1 MILNNLLQKNHSWIN
16 WQNPS
21 HKKSGYVVIENG
33 RGNNLLTIKELTVKN
48 FMSVGNQAQA
58 IDFSN
63 KSLVL
68 VIGENMDLGGD
79 DAGARNGTGKTTI
92 INALSYVFFGEALTN
107 IRRDNLV
114 NKTNEKGMLVSVKFV
129 KNNIEYTIERG
140 RKPQIF
146 RFYANNIEQN
156 LESNEA
162 QGENRETQI
171 EINRLMG
178 MTHAMFKNIIALNT
192 YTQPFLSTKQAEQRE
207 IIEQLLGITLLSQKA
222 DLLKEKQKATKQML
236 TEEKLK
242 IDAKVASNEKI
253 QESIESLQ
261 IRSNAWAKQKEDDIV
276 SFKEAIAELE
286 KVDSEIEIEKHKKLQ
301 KRNELQTMLRSFEKE
316 KAYHENSLTKAENTV
331 SKTNADL
338 EYAAQQKC
346 PTCEQELLDD
356 KHTHLVDKLK
366 VQLTES
372 TDYVTKLKADLAKIQ
387 QGIDEVGDIGQVPDT
402 YYDTIDEAYN
412 HKGSLKDLQRQLNQ
426 TEKKEDTYAEQIEEM
441 RKSAIQIIDYNKAN
455 ELEDLHRHQD
465 FLYKLLTAKD
475 SFIRTRI
482 IEQNLTYLNQRLAYF
497 LGKVKLPHTV
507 TFQSDLSVRIE
518 ELGRELDFDN
528 LSRGE
533 RNRLILSLSWAFR
546 DVWESLYQQ
555 INLLF
560 IDELVDA
567 GMDLSGVESSMAV
580 LKDMSRTQKKNIFL
594 ISHKD
599 ELVSRVNSVLK
610 VVKENGFTNYAN
622 DVDII
627 V

>member
-1 MILNNLLQKNHSWIN
+1 M
-16 WQNPS
+16 
-21 HKKSGYVVIENG
+21 
-33 RGNNLLTIKELTVKN
+33 LTIKELTVKN

-58 IDFSN
+58 INFSN
-63 KSLVL
+63 KNLVL

-129 KNNIEYTIERG
+129 KNNVEYVIERG
-140 RKPQIF
+140 RKPQVF

-156 LESNEA
+156 VESNEA

-171 EINRLMG
+171 EINKLMG
-178 MTHAMFKNIIALNT
+178 MTHSMFKNIIALNT
-192 YTQPFLSTKQAEQRE
+192 YTQPFLSTKANEQRE

-236 TEEKLK
+236 LEEKMR
-242 IDAKVASNEKI
+242 IDSMVTSNNKI

-261 IRSNAWAKQKEDDIV
+261 IRSNAWAKQKNDDIT
-276 SFKEAIAELE
+276 SFKEAIAGLE

-301 KRNELQTMLRSFEKE
+301 KRNELQTMVRSLEKE
-316 KAYHENSLTKAENTV
+316 KAYHEDSLTKAENTV

-346 PTCEQELLDD
+346 PTCEQELLDE

-366 VQLTES
+366 VQLKES
-372 TDYVTKLKADLAKIQ
+372 TDYVTKLKSDLAKIQ
-387 QGIDEVGDIGQVPDT
+387 QGIDDVGDLGRVPET

-412 HKGSLKDLQRQLNQ
+412 HKGTLQDLKRQLER
-426 TEKKEDTYAEQIEEM
+426 TEKQEDTYAEQIAEM
-441 RKSAIQIIDYNKAN
+441 KKSALQKVDYEKAN

-507 TFQSDLSVRIE
+507 TFQSDLTVRIE

-567 GMDLSGVESSMAV
+567 GMDISGVESAMAV
-580 LKDMSRTQKKNIFL
+580 LKDMSRTQQKNIIL

-610 VVKENGFTNYAN
+610 VTKENGFTNYAN
-622 DVDII
+622 DVEI
-627 V
+627 VV

>member
-1 MILNNLLQKNHSWIN
+1 M
-16 WQNPS
+16 
-21 HKKSGYVVIENG
+21 
-33 RGNNLLTIKELTVKN
+33 LTIKELTVKN
-48 FMSVGNQAQA
+48 FMSVGNQVQA
-58 IDFSN
+58 IKFTD

-114 NKTNEKGMLVSVKFV
+114 NKTNEKGMVVSVKFI
-129 KNNIEYTIERG
+129 KNNVEYTIERG

-146 RFYANNIEQN
+146 KFYANDIEQN
-156 LESNEA
+156 IESNEA
-162 QGENRETQI
+162 QGENKETQL

-178 MTHAMFKNIIALNT
+178 MTHAMFKNIKALNT
-192 YTQPFLSTKQAEQRE
+192 YTQPFLSTKAAEQRE

-222 DLLKEKQKATKQML
+222 DLLKDKMKATKTEL
-236 TEEKLK
+236 LEEKLK
-242 IDAKVASNEKI
+242 IDTRVASNEKI
-253 QESIESLQ
+253 QETIESLK
-261 IRSNAWAKQKEDDIV
+261 IRSSAWQSQKDENIIN
-276 SFKEAIAELE
+276 FKEAIAELD
-286 KVDSEIEIEKHKKLQ
+286 KVDITKELDAHKRLSKH
-301 KRNELQTMLRSFEKE
+301 NEMQTALRSLHKE
-316 KAYHENSLTKAENTV
+316 KAYHEDSLTKAESTV
-331 SKTNADL
+331 EKTVKDL
-338 EYAAQQKC
+338 EFAEAAKC
-346 PTCEQELLDD
+346 PTCEQELHDD
-356 KHTHLVDKLK
+356 KHEHLVGKLK
-366 VQLTES
+366 TNLTES
-372 TDYVTKLKADLAKIQ
+372 KEYTEKLTGDLAKIQ
-387 QGIDEVGDIGQVPDT
+387 QDMDAIGDIGSIPDT

-412 HKGSLKDLQRQLNQ
+412 HKGSLKDLNRQLEQNE
-426 TEKKEDTYAEQIEEM
+426 TKEDPYAEQIEEM
-441 RKSAIQIIDYNKAN
+441 KKSAIQKVDYEVAN
-455 ELEDLHRHQD
+455 DLEDLFRHQE

-482 IEQNLTYLNQRLAYF
+482 IEQNLTYLNQRLAHF

-507 TFQSDLSVRIE
+507 TFQSDLTVTIE

-560 IDELVDA
+560 IDELIDA
-567 GMDLSGVESSMAV
+567 GMDISGVESSMAV

-622 DVDII
+622 DVDMI

>member
-1 MILNNLLQKNHSWIN
+1 MLK
-16 WQNPS
+16 
-21 HKKSGYVVIENG
+21 
-33 RGNNLLTIKELTVKN
+33 IKELTVKN
-48 FMSVGNQAQA
+48 FMSVGNAAQSINFA
-58 IDFSN
+58 N
-63 KSLVL
+63 KNLVL

-92 INALSYVFFGEALTN
+92 VNALSYVLFGEPLTQ

-114 NKTNEKGMLVSVKFV
+114 NKTNEKNMLTSVKFI

-146 RFYANNIEQN
+146 RFYANDIEQDF
-156 LESNEA
+156 ESNEA
-162 QGENRETQI
+162 QGENRETQQ
-171 EINRLMG
+171 EINKLIG
-178 MTHAMFKNIIALNT
+178 MTHSMFKNIVALNT
-192 YTQPFLSTKQAEQRE
+192 YTQPFLATKQAEQRE

-222 DLLKEKQKATKQML
+222 DLLKEKMRIAKQQL
-236 TEEKLK
+236 TEEKYK
-242 IDAKVASNEKI
+242 IDSKMAANEKI

-261 IRSNAWAKQKEDDIV
+261 LRSTAWQTQKDEDKQKF
-276 SFKEAIAELE
+276 SEAITELE
-286 KVDSEIEIEKHKKLQ
+286 KVDIKLELDSHKKLQ
-301 KRNELQTMLRSFEKE
+301 KHNENYLKLLSLNKE
-316 KAYHENSLTKAENTV
+316 KAYHEDSLTKSESNVT
-331 SKTNADL
+331 KTQNDL
-338 EYAAQQKC
+338 EYMKDAKC
-346 PTCEQELLDD
+346 PTCEQELQDE
-356 KHTHLVDKLK
+356 KHKQLNDKLLIT
-366 VQLTES
+366 LTES
-372 TDYVTKLKADLAKIQ
+372 KTDVEKIKSDLAKIQ
-387 QGIDEVGDIGQVPDT
+387 QDINAIGDLGQTPDT
-402 YYDTIDEAYN
+402 YYDTMDEAYN
-412 HKGSLKDLQRQLNQ
+412 HKGSLKDLKRQLEQ
-426 TEKKEDTYAEQIEEM
+426 TDQKEDPYAEQIEELT
-441 RKSAIQIIDYNKAN
+441 KKAIQKVDYTSVN
-455 ELEDLHRHQD
+455 EMEDLYRHQE

-482 IEQNLTYLNQRLAYF
+482 IEQNLTYLNQRLAHF

-507 TFQSDLSVRIE
+507 TFQSDLTVRIE

-560 IDELVDA
+560 IDELIDA
-567 GMDLSGVESSMAV
+567 GMDISGVESSMAV
-580 LKDMSRTQKKNIFL
+580 LKEMSRTQQKNIFL

-622 DVDII
+622 DVEI
-627 V
+627 VV

>member
-1 MILNNLLQKNHSWIN
+1 M
-16 WQNPS
+16 
-21 HKKSGYVVIENG
+21 
-33 RGNNLLTIKELTVKN
+33 LTIKEITVKN

-92 INALSYVFFGEALTN
+92 INALSYVFYGEALTN

-114 NKTNEKGMLVSVKFV
+114 NKTNEKGMLVSVKFI
-129 KNNIEYTIERG
+129 KNGVTYTIERG

-146 RFYANNIEQN
+146 RFYANDIEQKTD
-156 LESNEA
+156 SNEA

-171 EINRLMG
+171 EINKLLG
-178 MTHAMFKNIIALNT
+178 MTHAMFKNIVALNT

-222 DLLKEKQKATKQML
+222 DLLREKQKATKQLL
-236 TEEKLK
+236 TEEKMRL
-242 IDAKVASNEKI
+242 DAKVASNEKI
-253 QESIESLQ
+253 QESIESLK
-261 IRSNAWAKQKEDDIV
+261 IRSSAWTKQKAQDIE
-276 SFKEAIAELE
+276 SFKEAISELE

-301 KRNELQTMLRSFEKE
+301 KHNEMQTALRGLMKE
-316 KAYHENSLTKAENTV
+316 KAYHEDSLTKAESIV
-331 SKTNADL
+331 EKTEKDL
-338 EYAAQQKC
+338 EFAEAAKC
-346 PTCEQELLDD
+346 PTCEQALHDD
-356 KHTHLVDKLK
+356 KHEHLVGKLKSNLTENREYADKLR
-366 VQLTES
+366 S
-372 TDYVTKLKADLAKIQ
+372 DLAKIQ
-387 QGIDEVGDIGQVPDT
+387 QAIDDIGDLGQVPDT

-412 HKGSLKDLQRQLNQ
+412 HKGTLQDLKRQLEQ
-426 TEKKEDTYAEQIEEM
+426 TEKKEDTYAEQIAELES
-441 RKSAIQIIDYNKAN
+441 KAIQEVDYEKAN

-482 IEQNLTYLNQRLAYF
+482 IEQNLTYLNQRLAFF

-507 TFQSDLSVRIE
+507 TFQSDLTVRIE

-567 GMDLSGVESSMAV
+567 GMDISGVESSMAV
-580 LKDMSRTQKKNIFL
+580 LKDMARTQQKNIFL

>member
-1 MILNNLLQKNHSWIN
+1 M
-16 WQNPS
+16 
-21 HKKSGYVVIENG
+21 
-33 RGNNLLTIKELTVKN
+33 LTIKELTVKN

-58 IDFSN
+58 INFAD

-114 NKTNEKGMLVSVKFV
+114 NKTNEKGMLVGVKFI
-129 KNNIEYTIERG
+129 KNGITYTIERG

-146 RFYANNIEQN
+146 RFYANDIEQKT
-156 LESNEA
+156 ESNEA
-162 QGENRETQI
+162 QGENRETQV
-171 EINRLMG
+171 EINKLMG
-178 MTHAMFKNIIALNT
+178 MTHSMFKNIIALNT

-242 IDAKVASNEKI
+242 IDARVSSNEKI

-261 IRSNAWAKQKEDDIV
+261 IRSNAWSKQKNEDTKN
-276 SFKEAIAELE
+276 FQEAIAELD
-286 KVDSEIEIEKHKKLQ
+286 KVDSEIEIAKHKKLQ
-301 KRNELQTMLRSFEKE
+301 KRSELQTMLRSLQKE
-316 KAYHENSLTKAENTV
+316 KAYHEDSLTKAESTV
-331 SKTNADL
+331 SKTNTDL
-338 EYAAQQKC
+338 EYAEQQKC

-372 TDYVTKLKADLAKIQ
+372 TDYVTKLKTDLAKIQ
-387 QGIDEVGDIGQVPDT
+387 QGIDEVGDLGQVPDT

-412 HKGSLKDLQRQLNQ
+412 HKGSLQDLKRQLDQ
-426 TEKKEDTYAEQIEEM
+426 TEKKEDTYAEQIAEM
-441 RKSAIQIIDYNKAN
+441 KKSAIQDVDYEKAN

-507 TFQSDLSVRIE
+507 TFQSDLTVRIE

-567 GMDLSGVESSMAV
+567 GMDISGVESSMAV

>member
-1 MILNNLLQKNHSWIN
+1 M
-16 WQNPS
+16 
-21 HKKSGYVVIENG
+21 
-33 RGNNLLTIKELTVKN
+33 LTIKQLTVKN

-114 NKTNEKGMLVSVKFV
+114 NKTNEKGMLVSAKFI
-129 KNNIEYTIERG
+129 KNGVTYTIERG

-146 RFYANNIEQN
+146 RFYANDIEQN

-162 QGENRETQI
+162 QGENKETQL

-222 DLLKEKQKATKQML
+222 DLLKDKMKATKTEL
-236 TEEKLK
+236 LEEKIM
-242 IDAKVASNEKI
+242 IDTKVASNEKI
-253 QESIESLQ
+253 QETIESLK
-261 IRSNAWAKQKEDDIV
+261 IRSSAWQTQKNDDAKSFAEAIEELDKVDIV
-276 SFKEAIAELE
+276 KELDAHKRL
-286 KVDSEIEIEKHKKLQ
+286 SKH
-301 KRNELQTMLRSFEKE
+301 NEMQTALRSLEKE
-316 KAYHENSLTKAENTV
+316 KAYHEDSFTKAEGTV
-331 SKTNADL
+331 VKTEKDL
-338 EYAAQQKC
+338 EFAEAAKC
-346 PTCEQELLDD
+346 PTCEQELHDD
-356 KHTHLVDKLK
+356 KHEHLVGKLK
-366 VQLTES
+366 TTLTES
-372 TDYVTKLKADLAKIQ
+372 VEYASKLKNDLTKIQ
-387 QGIDEVGDIGQVPDT
+387 QDVDAIGDLGSIPDT
-402 YYDTIDEAYN
+402 YYDTMDEAYN
-412 HKGSLKDLQRQLNQ
+412 HKSSLQDLKRQLDQN
-426 TEKKEDTYAEQIEEM
+426 EAKEDPYAEQVDEM
-441 RKSAIQIIDYNKAN
+441 KKSAIQKIDYVKAN
-455 ELEDLHRHQD
+455 DLEDLYRHQE

-507 TFQSDLSVRIE
+507 TFQSDLSVTIE

-560 IDELVDA
+560 IDELMDA
-567 GMDLSGVESSMAV
+567 GMDISGVESSMAV
-580 LKDMSRTQKKNIFL
+580 LKDMSRTQQKNIFL

>member
-1 MILNNLLQKNHSWIN
+1 MCQH
-16 WQNPS
+16 
-21 HKKSGYVVIENG
+21 
-33 RGNNLLTIKELTVKN
+33 
-48 FMSVGNQAQA
+48 
-58 IDFSN
+58 
-63 KSLVL
+63 
-68 VIGENMDLGGD
+68 

-114 NKTNEKGMLVSVKFV
+114 NKTNEKGMLVSVKFI
-129 KNNIEYTIERG
+129 KNNVTYTIERG
-140 RKPQIF
+140 RKPQVF
-146 RFYANNIEQN
+146 RFYANDIEQN
-156 LESNEA
+156 VESNEA
-162 QGENRETQI
+162 QGENRETQQ

-222 DLLKEKQKATKQML
+222 DLLKEKQKTTKQML

-242 IDAKVASNEKI
+242 IDAKLSSNEKI

-261 IRSNAWAKQKEDDIV
+261 IRSNAWAKQKEDDIK
-276 SFKEAIAELE
+276 SFKEAIEELQ
-286 KVDSEIEIEKHKKLQ
+286 KVDSEIEIEKHKRLQ
-301 KRNELQTMLRSFEKE
+301 KHNEMQTALRSLHKE
-316 KAYHENSLTKAENTV
+316 KAYHEDSLTKAENTV
-331 SKTNADL
+331 ERTLADL
-338 EYAAQQKC
+338 KYAEQQKC
-346 PTCEQELLDD
+346 PTCEQELKGD

-366 VQLTES
+366 IQLTES
-372 TDYVTKLKADLAKIQ
+372 TEYVTKLKSDLAKIQ
-387 QGIDEVGDIGQVPDT
+387 QGINEVGDLGQVPDT

-412 HKGSLKDLQRQLNQ
+412 HKGYLKDLQRQLKQ
-426 TEKKEDTYAEQIEEM
+426 TEKKEDTYAEQIAEM
-441 RKSAIQIIDYNKAN
+441 KKSAIQKIDYEKAN

-482 IEQNLTYLNQRLAYF
+482 IEQNLTYLNQRLAFF

-507 TFQSDLSVRIE
+507 TFQSDLTVRIE

-567 GMDLSGVESSMAV
+567 GMDISGVESSMAV

>member
-1 MILNNLLQKNHSWIN
+1 MEK
-16 WQNPS
+16 
-21 HKKSGYVVIENG
+21 ENEG
-33 RGNNLLTIKELTVKN
+33 ERLLTIKEITVKN

-114 NKTNEKGMLVSVKFV
+114 NKTNEKGMLVSVKFI
-129 KNNIEYTIERG
+129 KNNVTYTIERG
-140 RKPQIF
+140 RKPQVF
-146 RFYANNIEQN
+146 RFYANDIEQN
-156 LESNEA
+156 VESNEA
-162 QGENRETQI
+162 QGENRETQQ

-222 DLLKEKQKATKQML
+222 DLLKEKQKTTKQML

-242 IDAKVASNEKI
+242 IDAKLSSNEKI

-261 IRSNAWAKQKEDDIV
+261 IRSNAWAKQKEDDIK
-276 SFKEAIAELE
+276 SFKEAIEELQ
-286 KVDSEIEIEKHKKLQ
+286 KVDSEIEIEKHKRLQ
-301 KRNELQTMLRSFEKE
+301 KHNEMQTALRSLHKE
-316 KAYHENSLTKAENTV
+316 KAYHEDSLTKAENTV
-331 SKTNADL
+331 ERTLADL
-338 EYAAQQKC
+338 KYAEQQKC
-346 PTCEQELLDD
+346 PTCEQELRGD

-366 VQLTES
+366 IQLTES
-372 TDYVTKLKADLAKIQ
+372 TEYVTKLKSDLAKIQ
-387 QGIDEVGDIGQVPDT
+387 QGINEVGDLGQVPDT

-412 HKGSLKDLQRQLNQ
+412 HKGSLKDLQRQLKQ
-426 TEKKEDTYAEQIEEM
+426 TEKKEDTYAEQIAEM
-441 RKSAIQIIDYNKAN
+441 KKSAIQKIDYEKAN

-482 IEQNLTYLNQRLAYF
+482 IEQNLTYLNQRLAFF

-507 TFQSDLSVRIE
+507 TFQSDLTVRIE

-567 GMDLSGVESSMAV
+567 GMDISGVESSMAV

>member
-1 MILNNLLQKNHSWIN
+1 M
-16 WQNPS
+16 
-21 HKKSGYVVIENG
+21 
-33 RGNNLLTIKELTVKN
+33 LTIKELTVKN
-48 FMSVGNQAQA
+48 FMSVGNATQSINFA
-58 IDFSN
+58 N
-63 KSLVL
+63 KNLVL

-92 INALSYVFFGEALTN
+92 VNALSYVLFGEPLTQ

-114 NKTNEKGMLVSVKFV
+114 NKTNEKNMLTSVKFI

-146 RFYANNIEQN
+146 RFYANDIEQDF
-156 LESNEA
+156 ESNEA
-162 QGENRETQI
+162 QGENRETQQ
-171 EINRLMG
+171 EINKLIG
-178 MTHAMFKNIIALNT
+178 MTHSMFKNIVALNT
-192 YTQPFLSTKQAEQRE
+192 YTQPFLATKQAEQRE

-222 DLLKEKQKATKQML
+222 DLLKEKMRIAKQQL
-236 TEEKLK
+236 TEEKYK
-242 IDAKVASNEKI
+242 IDSKMAANEKI

-261 IRSNAWAKQKEDDIV
+261 LRSTAWQTQKDEDKQKF
-276 SFKEAIAELE
+276 SEAITELE
-286 KVDSEIEIEKHKKLQ
+286 KVDIKVELDSHKKLQ
-301 KRNELQTMLRSFEKE
+301 KHNENYLKLLSLNKE
-316 KAYHENSLTKAENTV
+316 KAYHEDSLTKSESNVT
-331 SKTNADL
+331 KTQNDL
-338 EYAAQQKC
+338 EYMKDAKC
-346 PTCEQELLDD
+346 PTCEQELQDE
-356 KHTHLVDKLK
+356 KHKQLNDKLL
-366 VQLTES
+366 VTLTES
-372 TDYVTKLKADLAKIQ
+372 KTDVEKIKSDLAKIQ
-387 QGIDEVGDIGQVPDT
+387 QDINAIGDLGQTPDT
-402 YYDTIDEAYN
+402 YYDTMDEAYN
-412 HKGSLKDLQRQLNQ
+412 HKASLKDLKRQLEQ
-426 TEKKEDTYAEQIEEM
+426 TDQKEDPYAEQIEELT
-441 RKSAIQIIDYNKAN
+441 KKAIQKVDYTGVN
-455 ELEDLHRHQD
+455 EMEDLYRHQE

-482 IEQNLTYLNQRLAYF
+482 IEQNLTYLNQRLAHF

-507 TFQSDLSVRIE
+507 TFQSDLTVRIE

-560 IDELVDA
+560 IDELIDA
-567 GMDLSGVESSMAV
+567 GMDISGVESSMAV
-580 LKDMSRTQKKNIFL
+580 LKDMSRTQQKNIFL

-622 DVDII
+622 DVEI
-627 V
+627 VV

>member
-1 MILNNLLQKNHSWIN
+1 M
-16 WQNPS
+16 
-21 HKKSGYVVIENG
+21 
-33 RGNNLLTIKELTVKN
+33 LTIKELTVKN
-48 FMSVGNQAQA
+48 FMSVGNATQSINFA
-58 IDFSN
+58 N
-63 KSLVL
+63 KNLVL
-68 VIGENMDLGGD
+68 VIGENLDLGGD

-114 NKTNEKGMLVSVKFV
+114 NKTNEKGMMVSIKFT
-129 KNNIEYTIERG
+129 KNNVEYTIERG
-140 RKPQIF
+140 RKPGIF

-156 LESNEA
+156 TESNEA
-162 QGENRETQI
+162 QGENRETQV
-171 EINRLMG
+171 EINNLIG
-178 MTHAMFKNIIALNT
+178 MTLAMFKNIIALNT
-192 YTQPFLSTKQAEQRE
+192 YTQPFLSTKANEQRE

-222 DLLKEKQKATKQML
+222 DLLKEKMKSTKTQL
-236 TEEKLK
+236 TEEKYK
-242 IDAKVASNEKI
+242 IDSKMAANEKI
-253 QESIESLQ
+253 QESIESLK
-261 IRSNAWAKQKEDDIV
+261 IRSSAWQTQQEKDIKN
-276 SFKEAIAELE
+276 FNEAITELE
-286 KVDSEIEIEKHKKLQ
+286 KVDIKKELDAHKKLQ
-301 KRNELQTMLRSFEKE
+301 KHNENYLKQLSLNKE
-316 KAYHENSLTKAENTV
+316 KAYHEDSLTKTEQTIIKAE
-331 SKTNADL
+331 ADL
-338 EYAAQQKC
+338 EYTKDAKC
-346 PTCEQELLDD
+346 PTCEQSLNDD
-356 KHTHLVDKLK
+356 KHKHLTE
-366 VQLTES
+366 QLTITLNES
-372 TDYVTKLKADLAKIQ
+372 KETSNQIKSDLAKIQ
-387 QGIDEVGDIGQVPDT
+387 QDLDVIGDLGQTPDT

-412 HKGSLKDLQRQLNQ
+412 HKGSLKDLQRQLDQ
-426 TEKKEDTYAEQIEEM
+426 TEKKEDPYAEQIEELTQ
-441 RKSAIQIIDYNKAN
+441 KAIQKIDYTTVN
-455 ELEDLHRHQD
+455 EMEDLYRHQE

-482 IEQNLTYLNQRLAYF
+482 IEQNLTYLNQRLAHF

-507 TFQSDLSVRIE
+507 TFQPDLSVTIE

-567 GMDLSGVESSMAV
+567 GMDISGVESSMAV
-580 LKDMSRTQKKNIFL
+580 LKEMSRTQQKNIFL

-610 VVKENGFTNYAN
+610 VTKENGFTNYAN
-622 DVDII
+622 DVEII

>member
-1 MILNNLLQKNHSWIN
+1 M
-16 WQNPS
+16 
-21 HKKSGYVVIENG
+21 
-33 RGNNLLTIKELTVKN
+33 LTIKELTVKN

-114 NKTNEKGMLVSVKFV
+114 NKTNEKGMLVGVKFI
-129 KNNIEYTIERG
+129 KNGITYTIERG

-146 RFYANNIEQN
+146 RFYANDIEQKTEN
-156 LESNEA
+156 NEA
-162 QGENRETQI
+162 QGENRETQV
-171 EINRLMG
+171 EINKLMG
-178 MTHAMFKNIIALNT
+178 MTHSMFKNIIALNT

-242 IDAKVASNEKI
+242 IDARVASNEKI

-261 IRSNAWAKQKEDDIV
+261 IRSNAWAKQKDDDV
-276 SFKEAIAELE
+276 TSFKEAIAELE
-286 KVDSEIEIEKHKKLQ
+286 KVDSEIEIAKHKKLQ
-301 KRNELQTMLRSFEKE
+301 KRNELQTMLRSLEKE
-316 KAYHENSLTKAENTV
+316 KAYHEDSLTKAESTV
-331 SKTNADL
+331 AKTNADL

-366 VQLTES
+366 VQLKES
-372 TDYVTKLKADLAKIQ
+372 TDYVTKLKSDLAKIQ
-387 QGIDEVGDIGQVPDT
+387 HGIDEVGDLGQTPDT
-402 YYDTIDEAYN
+402 YYDTMDEAYN
-412 HKGSLKDLQRQLNQ
+412 HKGSLKDLQRQLTQ
-426 TEKKEDTYAEQIEEM
+426 TEKKEDTYAEQIAEM
-441 RKSAIQIIDYNKAN
+441 KKTAIQKIDYDKAN

-507 TFQSDLSVRIE
+507 TFQSDLTVRIE

-567 GMDLSGVESSMAV
+567 GMDISGVESSMAV

>member
-1 MILNNLLQKNHSWIN
+1 M
-16 WQNPS
+16 
-21 HKKSGYVVIENG
+21 
-33 RGNNLLTIKELTVKN
+33 LTIKELTVKN

-92 INALSYVFFGEALTN
+92 INALSYVFYGEALTN

-114 NKTNEKGMLVSVKFV
+114 NKTNEKGMLVSVKFI
-129 KNNIEYTIERG
+129 KNGVTYTIERG

-146 RFYANNIEQN
+146 RFYANDIEQKAD
-156 LESNEA
+156 SNEA
-162 QGENRETQI
+162 QGENRETQQ
-171 EINRLMG
+171 EINRLLG
-178 MTHAMFKNIIALNT
+178 MTHAMFKNIVALNT

-222 DLLKEKQKATKQML
+222 DLLREKQKATKQLL
-236 TEEKLK
+236 TEEKMRL
-242 IDAKVASNEKI
+242 DAKVASNEKI
-253 QESIESLQ
+253 QESIESLKL
-261 IRSNAWAKQKEDDIV
+261 RSAAWTQQNKQDIE
-276 SFKEAIAELE
+276 SFREAIAELE

-301 KRNELQTMLRSFEKE
+301 KHNEMQTALRNLMKE
-316 KAYHENSLTKAENTV
+316 KAYHEDSLTKADSTV
-331 SKTNADL
+331 EKTEKDL
-338 EYAAQQKC
+338 EFAEAAKC
-346 PTCEQELLDD
+346 PTCEQALHDD
-356 KHTHLVDKLK
+356 KHEHLVGKLK
-366 VQLTES
+366 TNLTES
-372 TDYVTKLKADLAKIQ
+372 KDYSKKLRSDLAEIQ
-387 QGIDEVGDIGQVPDT
+387 QAIDDIGDLGQVPDT

-412 HKGSLKDLQRQLNQ
+412 HKGSLQDLKRQLEQ
-426 TEKKEDTYAEQIEEM
+426 TEKKEDTYAEQIEELE
-441 RKSAIQIIDYNKAN
+441 KKAIQEVDYEKAN

-482 IEQNLTYLNQRLAYF
+482 IEQNLTYLNQRLAFF

-567 GMDLSGVESSMAV
+567 GMDISGVESSMAV
-580 LKDMSRTQKKNIFL
+580 LKDMARTQQKNIFL

>member
-1 MILNNLLQKNHSWIN
+1 M
-16 WQNPS
+16 
-21 HKKSGYVVIENG
+21 
-33 RGNNLLTIKELTVKN
+33 LTIKELTVKN

-114 NKTNEKGMLVSVKFV
+114 NKTNEKGMLVSVKFI
-129 KNNIEYTIERG
+129 KNDITYTIERG
-140 RKPQIF
+140 RKPQVF
-146 RFYANNIEQN
+146 RFYANDIEQN
-156 LESNEA
+156 IESNEA
-162 QGENRETQI
+162 QGENRETQQ

-222 DLLKEKQKATKQML
+222 DLLKEKQKTTKQML

-242 IDAKVASNEKI
+242 IDAKLSSNEKI

-261 IRSNAWAKQKEDDIV
+261 IRSNAWAKQKEDDIK
-276 SFKEAIAELE
+276 SFKEAIEELQ
-286 KVDSEIEIEKHKKLQ
+286 KVDSEIEIEKHKRLQ
-301 KRNELQTMLRSFEKE
+301 KHNEMQTALRSLHKE
-316 KAYHENSLTKAENTV
+316 KAYHEDSLTKAENTV
-331 SKTNADL
+331 ERTLADL
-338 EYAAQQKC
+338 KYAEQQKC
-346 PTCEQELLDD
+346 PTCEQELKGD

-366 VQLTES
+366 IQLTES
-372 TDYVTKLKADLAKIQ
+372 TEYVTKLKSDLAKIQ
-387 QGIDEVGDIGQVPDT
+387 QGITEVGDLGQVPDT

-412 HKGSLKDLQRQLNQ
+412 HKGSLKDLQRQLKQ
-426 TEKKEDTYAEQIEEM
+426 TEKKEDTYAEQIAEM
-441 RKSAIQIIDYNKAN
+441 KKSAIQKIDYEKAN

-482 IEQNLTYLNQRLAYF
+482 IEQNLTYLNQRLAFF

-507 TFQSDLSVRIE
+507 TFQSDLTVRIE

-567 GMDLSGVESSMAV
+567 GMDISGVESSMAV

>member
-1 MILNNLLQKNHSWIN
+1 
-16 WQNPS
+16 
-21 HKKSGYVVIENG
+21 
-33 RGNNLLTIKELTVKN
+33 
-48 FMSVGNQAQA
+48 MSVGNQAQA

-114 NKTNEKGMLVSVKFV
+114 NKTNEKGMLVSAKFI
-129 KNNIEYTIERG
+129 KNGVTYTIERG

-146 RFYANNIEQN
+146 RFYANDIEQN

-162 QGENRETQI
+162 QGENKETQL

-222 DLLKEKQKATKQML
+222 DLLKDKMKATKTEL
-236 TEEKLK
+236 LEEKIM
-242 IDAKVASNEKI
+242 IDTKVASNEKI
-253 QESIESLQ
+253 QETIESLK
-261 IRSNAWAKQKEDDIV
+261 IRSSAWQTQKNDDAKSFAEAIEELDKVDIV
-276 SFKEAIAELE
+276 KELDAHKRL
-286 KVDSEIEIEKHKKLQ
+286 SKH
-301 KRNELQTMLRSFEKE
+301 NEMQTALRSLEKE
-316 KAYHENSLTKAENTV
+316 KAYHEDSFTKAEGTV
-331 SKTNADL
+331 VKTEKDL
-338 EYAAQQKC
+338 EFAEAAKC
-346 PTCEQELLDD
+346 PTCEQELHDD
-356 KHTHLVDKLK
+356 KHEHLVGKLK
-366 VQLTES
+366 TTLTES
-372 TDYVTKLKADLAKIQ
+372 IEYASKLKDDLTKIQ
-387 QGIDEVGDIGQVPDT
+387 QDVDAIGDLGSIPDT
-402 YYDTIDEAYN
+402 YYDTMDEAYN
-412 HKGSLKDLQRQLNQ
+412 HKSSLQDLKRQLDQN
-426 TEKKEDTYAEQIEEM
+426 EAKEDPYAEQVDEM
-441 RKSAIQIIDYNKAN
+441 KKSAIQKIDYVKAN
-455 ELEDLHRHQD
+455 DLEDLYRHQE

-507 TFQSDLSVRIE
+507 TFQSDLSVTIE

-560 IDELVDA
+560 IDELIDA
-567 GMDLSGVESSMAV
+567 GMDISGVESSMAV
-580 LKDMSRTQKKNIFL
+580 LKDMSRTQQKNIFL

>member
-1 MILNNLLQKNHSWIN
+1 M
-16 WQNPS
+16 
-21 HKKSGYVVIENG
+21 
-33 RGNNLLTIKELTVKN
+33 LTIKELTVKN

-58 IDFSN
+58 INFAN
-63 KSLVL
+63 KNLVL

-129 KNNIEYTIERG
+129 KNNVEYTIERG

-146 RFYANNIEQN
+146 KFYANNIEQN
-156 LESNEA
+156 VESNEA
-162 QGENRETQI
+162 QGENKETQV
-171 EINRLMG
+171 EINKLMG
-178 MTHAMFKNIIALNT
+178 MTHAMFKNIVALNT
-192 YTQPFLSTKQAEQRE
+192 YTQPFLSTKANEQRE

-222 DLLKEKQKATKQML
+222 DVLKEKMKSTKTQL
-236 TEEKLK
+236 TEEKMRLDT
-242 IDAKVASNEKI
+242 ISVSNEKI
-253 QESIESLQ
+253 QESIESLK
-261 IRSNAWAKQKEDDIV
+261 IRSTAWVTQRTHDIQ
-276 SFKEAIAELE
+276 SFSEAIAELE
-286 KVDSEIEIEKHKKLQ
+286 KVDSEIEIAKHKKLQ
-301 KRNELQTMLRSFEKE
+301 KHNEMQTALRSLEKE
-316 KAYHENSLTKAENTV
+316 KAYHEDSLTKAESTV

-338 EYAAQQKC
+338 EYAEQEKC
-346 PTCEQELLDD
+346 PTCEQSLQGD
-356 KHTHLVDKLK
+356 KHQHLVSKLRE
-366 VQLTES
+366 QLTES
-372 TDYVTKLKADLAKIQ
+372 TDYVTKLKSDLTKIQ
-387 QGIDEVGDIGQVPDT
+387 QGIDEVGDLGQIPDT

-412 HKGSLKDLQRQLNQ
+412 HKGSLQDLKRQLEQ
-426 TEKKEDTYAEQIEEM
+426 TEKKEDPYAEQIQDMKET
-441 RKSAIQIIDYNKAN
+441 AIQKINFDKAN
-455 ELEDLHRHQD
+455 SLEDLFRHQE

-475 SFIRTRI
+475 SFVRTRI

-507 TFQSDLSVRIE
+507 TFQSDLTVTIE

-567 GMDLSGVESSMAV
+567 GMDISGVESSMAV
-580 LKDMSRTQKKNIFL
+580 LKDMSRTQQKNIFL

>member
-1 MILNNLLQKNHSWIN
+1 MLI
-16 WQNPS
+16 
-21 HKKSGYVVIENG
+21 
-33 RGNNLLTIKELTVKN
+33 IKELTVKN

-114 NKTNEKGMLVSVKFV
+114 NKTNGKGMLVSVKFI
-129 KNNIEYTIERG
+129 KNGVTYTIERG

-146 RFYANNIEQN
+146 KFYANDIEQN

-162 QGENRETQI
+162 QGENRETQL

-192 YTQPFLSTKQAEQRE
+192 YTQPFLSTKANEQRE

-222 DLLKEKQKATKQML
+222 DLLKEKQKATKQLL
-236 TEEKLK
+236 TEEKLT
-242 IDAKVASNEKI
+242 IDARVVSNAKI
-253 QESIESLQ
+253 GESIESLK
-261 IRSNAWAKQKEDDIV
+261 IRSRAWSKQKEEDV
-276 SFKEAIAELE
+276 KSFNEAISELE
-286 KVDSEIEIEKHKKLQ
+286 KVDSDIEIAKHKKLQ
-301 KRNELQTMLRSFEKE
+301 KHTEMQTALRSLQKE
-316 KAYHENSLTKAENTV
+316 KAYHEDSFTKAESTV
-331 SKTNADL
+331 GKTEKDL
-338 EYAAQQKC
+338 EFAEAAKC
-346 PTCEQELLDD
+346 PTCEQELHDD
-356 KHTHLVDKLK
+356 KHEHLVGKLK
-366 VQLTES
+366 STLTES
-372 TDYVTKLKADLAKIQ
+372 KDYTEKLKGDLAKIQ
-387 QGIDEVGDIGQVPDT
+387 QDIDTIGDLGNMPDT

-412 HKGSLKDLQRQLNQ
+412 HKGSLKDLKRQLEQ
-426 TEKKEDTYAEQIEEM
+426 TEKKEDVYAEQIEEM
-441 RKSAIQIIDYNKAN
+441 QNKAIQKIDYEKAN
-455 ELEDLHRHQD
+455 ELEDLHRHQE

-560 IDELVDA
+560 IDELIDA
-567 GMDLSGVESSMAV
+567 GMDISGVESSMAV

>member
-1 MILNNLLQKNHSWIN
+1 M
-16 WQNPS
+16 
-21 HKKSGYVVIENG
+21 
-33 RGNNLLTIKELTVKN
+33 LTIKELTVKN

-58 IDFSN
+58 INFAN
-63 KSLVL
+63 KNLVL

-129 KNNIEYTIERG
+129 KNNVEYTIERG

-156 LESNEA
+156 TESNEA
-162 QGENRETQI
+162 QGENRETQL

-207 IIEQLLGITLLSQKA
+207 IIEQLLGITLLSAKS
-222 DLLKEKQKATKQML
+222 DMLKDKMKATKTQL
-236 TEEKLK
+236 LEEKLK
-242 IDAKVASNEKI
+242 IDTRVASNEKI
-253 QESIESLQ
+253 QETIESLK
-261 IRSNAWAKQKEDDIV
+261 IRSTAWQTQKEQDSK
-276 SFKEAIAELE
+276 SFAEAIAELE
-286 KVDSEIEIEKHKKLQ
+286 KVDIKAELDAHKQLQ
-301 KRNELQTMLRSFEKE
+301 KHNEMQTALRSLEKE
-316 KAYHENSLTKAENTV
+316 KAYHEDSLTRAQTDV
-331 SKTNADL
+331 SKTESDL
-338 EYAAQQKC
+338 EFSKDAKC
-346 PTCEQELLDD
+346 PTCEQSLNDE
-356 KHTHLVDKLK
+356 KHTQLTQKLMTS
-366 VQLTES
+366 LTES
-372 TDYVTKLKADLAKIQ
+372 RADVTKLTSDLVKIQ
-387 QGIDEVGDIGQVPDT
+387 QDINAIGNIGGIPNT

-412 HKGSLKDLQRQLNQ
+412 HKGSLKDLNRQLEQNL
-426 TEKKEDTYAEQIEEM
+426 KKEDPYAEQVEEM
-441 RKSAIQIIDYNKAN
+441 KNSAIQKVDYELAN
-455 ELEDLHRHQD
+455 ELEDLFRHQE

-482 IEQNLTYLNQRLAYF
+482 IEQNLTYLNQRLAHF

-507 TFQSDLSVRIE
+507 TFQSDLSVTIQ

-560 IDELVDA
+560 IDELIDA
-567 GMDLSGVESSMAV
+567 GMDISGVESSMAV

>member
-1 MILNNLLQKNHSWIN
+1 
-16 WQNPS
+16 
-21 HKKSGYVVIENG
+21 
-33 RGNNLLTIKELTVKN
+33 LLTIKEITVKN

-63 KSLVL
+63 KNLVL

-92 INALSYVFFGEALTN
+92 INALSYVFYGEALTN

-114 NKTNEKGMLVSVKFV
+114 NKTNEKGMMVSVKFV
-129 KNNIEYTIERG
+129 KNNVTYTIERG

-146 RFYANNIEQN
+146 RFYANDIEQKTDA
-156 LESNEA
+156 NEA
-162 QGENRETQI
+162 QGENRETQV
-171 EINRLMG
+171 EINKLLG
-178 MTHAMFKNIIALNT
+178 MTHAMFKNIVALNT

-236 TEEKLK
+236 TEEKLRLEA
-242 IDAKVASNEKI
+242 INASNEKI
-253 QESIESLQ
+253 QESIESLK
-261 IRSNAWAKQKEDDIV
+261 IRSTAWIKQKKEDIANFQD
-276 SFKEAIAELE
+276 AIAELE
-286 KVDSEIEIEKHKKLQ
+286 KVDIKAELDAHKKLQ
-301 KRNELQTMLRSFEKE
+301 THNEMQTTLRGLEKE
-316 KAYHENSLTKAENTV
+316 KAYHENSLTKAEGNV
-331 SKTNADL
+331 EKTKIDL
-338 EYAAQQKC
+338 KFAEQQKC
-346 PTCEQELLDD
+346 PTCEQALHDD
-356 KHTHLVDKLK
+356 KHTHLQEKLK
-366 VQLTES
+366 QQLNES
-372 TDYVTKLKADLAKIQ
+372 TDYANQLKDDLAKIQ
-387 QGIDEVGDIGQVPDT
+387 QGIDEIGDLGQVPDT
-402 YYDTIDEAYN
+402 YYDTLDEAYN
-412 HKGSLKDLQRQLNQ
+412 HKGSLQDLKRQLDR
-426 TEKKEDTYAEQIEEM
+426 TEKQENAYAEQIEELES
-441 RKSAIQIIDYNKAN
+441 KAIQKVDYEKAN

-482 IEQNLTYLNQRLAYF
+482 IEQNLTYLNQRLAFF

-533 RNRLILSLSWAFR
+533 RNRLILSMSWAFR

-567 GMDLSGVESSMAV
+567 GMDISGVESSMAV

>member
-1 MILNNLLQKNHSWIN
+1 M
-16 WQNPS
+16 
-21 HKKSGYVVIENG
+21 
-33 RGNNLLTIKELTVKN
+33 LTIKELTVKN

-58 IDFSN
+58 INFAN

-114 NKTNEKGMLVSVKFV
+114 NKTNEKGMLVAVKFI
-129 KNNIEYTIERG
+129 KNGITYTIERG

-146 RFYANNIEQN
+146 RFYANDIEQKT
-156 LESNEA
+156 ESNEA
-162 QGENRETQI
+162 QGENRETQV
-171 EINRLMG
+171 EINKLMG
-178 MTHAMFKNIIALNT
+178 MTHSMFKNIIALNT

-236 TEEKLK
+236 TEEKMR

-253 QESIESLQ
+253 QESIESLK
-261 IRSNAWAKQKEDDIV
+261 IRSNAWTSQKDDDIK

-286 KVDSEIEIEKHKKLQ
+286 KVDSEIEIAKHKKLQ
-301 KRNELQTMLRSFEKE
+301 KHAEMQTALRSLQKE
-316 KAYHENSLTKAENTV
+316 RAYHEDSLTKAESTV
-331 SKTNADL
+331 TKTEADL
-338 EYAAQQKC
+338 DYAEQQKC

-372 TDYVTKLKADLAKIQ
+372 TDYVTKLKSDLAEIQ
-387 QGIDEVGDIGQVPDT
+387 QGIDEVGDLGQIPDT
-402 YYDTIDEAYN
+402 YYDTIDEAFN
-412 HKGSLKDLQRQLNQ
+412 HKSSLKDLQRQLEH
-426 TEKKEDTYAEQIEEM
+426 TEKKEDTYAEQIAEM
-441 RKSAIQIIDYNKAN
+441 KKSAIQKIDYEKAN
-455 ELEDLHRHQD
+455 ELEDLHRHQE

-507 TFQSDLSVRIE
+507 TFQSDLTVRIE

-567 GMDLSGVESSMAV
+567 GMDISGVESSMAV